1 MLKRSRVR
9 LMQESFDSELPDKLV
24 KSQFIIMKHV
34 EIHTCLSLRKIGQ
47 YYYRINES
55 SGTKNQYK

>member
-1 MLKRSRVR
+1 MLKRSRFR

-34 EIHTCLSLRKIGQ
+34 EIRTCLSLRKIDQ
-47 YYYRINES
+47 YYYCINES